1 MHDPVC
7 NRNVRTSKDFATVS
21 KATAIILAAGKSTR
35 MKSEMPK
42 VLHDICGRSM
52 LSYVI
57 EACRGAGV
65 GRLVIVVG
73 HRKDDVIAAFADCDD
88 IVWVEQKEQKGTGHA
103 AQMCKDALAG
113 CDGQVLCIAGD
124 MPLIRQDTLEQLL
137 AENARTGDAVTLAT
151 SVLDD
156 PTSYGRIIRDNANA
170 LSAIVE
176 DKDCTDAQRKV
187 CEVNVSYYCF
197 DGKRMFDLLDNL
209 SNDNAKGEYYITDT
223 VADSLKNGWGAGAV
237 AAVPPEDAM
246 GINSRADLAVV
257 ARMMQ
262 GRIQNRW
269 MDQGISIVDPSSTW
283 IESDAVIGKET
294 TIYPFTFV
302 GRNAQIGDACRIGPH
317 AMISSGEVI
326 ASGTIVCGSSTAEAN
341 V

>member
-1 MHDPVC
+1 MS
-7 NRNVRTSKDFATVS
+7 NT
-21 KATAIILAAGKSTR
+21 TAIILAAGKSTR

-73 HRKDDVIAAFADCDD
+73 HRKDDVIEAFSDCDD
-88 IVWVEQKEQKGTGHA
+88 IVWVEQKDQKGTGHA
-103 AQMCKDALAG
+103 AQMCKDALAN

-124 MPLIRQDTLEQLL
+124 MPLIRQNTLEELL
-137 AENARTGDAVTLAT
+137 AENARSGDAVTLAT

-156 PTSYGRIIRDNANA
+156 PSSYGRIIRDDAGKLA
-170 LSAIVE
+170 AIVE
-176 DKDCTDAQRKV
+176 DKDCTDAQRNV
-187 CEVNVSYYCF
+187 CEVNVSYYCY
-197 DGKRMFDLLDNL
+197 DGKRMFGLLDDL

-223 VADSLKNGWGAGAV
+223 VADSLKKGWGAGAV

-246 GINSRADLAVV
+246 GINSRADLAIV

-262 GRIQNRW
+262 GRIQNHW
-269 MDQGISIVDPSSTW
+269 MEQCVSIVDPTTTW
-283 IESDAVIGKET
+283 IESDATIGKET
-294 TIYPFTFV
+294 TIYPFSFIGRGARV
-302 GRNAQIGDACRIGPH
+302 GDDCRIGPH
-317 AMISSGEVI
+317 AMIAAGDLVV
-326 ASGTIVCGSSTAEAN
+326 AGGTIITGNTVRGTSNAEARI
-341 V
+341 

>member
-1 MHDPVC
+1 M
-7 NRNVRTSKDFATVS
+7 SLALS
-21 KATAIILAAGKSTR
+21 QATAIILAAGKSTR
-35 MKSEMPK
+35 MKSEAPK

-73 HRKDDVIAAFADCDD
+73 HRKDDVIDAFADCDD

-103 AQMCKDALAG
+103 AQMCKDSLSG

-124 MPLIRQDTLEQLL
+124 MPLIRQGTLKQLL
-137 AENARTGDAVTLAT
+137 AENQRTGDAVTLAT
-151 SVLDD
+151 SILDD
-156 PTSYGRIIRDNANA
+156 AASYGRVIRDGNDA
-170 LSAIVE
+170 LAAIVE

-197 DGKRMFDLLDNL
+197 DGKRMFGLLDDL

-223 VADSLKNGWGAGAV
+223 IADALKKGWGAGAV

-246 GINSRADLAVV
+246 GINSRSDLAVV
-257 ARMMQ
+257 AKLMQ
-262 GRIQNRW
+262 GRIQAHW
-269 MDQGISIVDPSSTW
+269 MDQGVSIVDPSSTW
-283 IESDAVIGKET
+283 IESDATFGKET
-294 TIYPFTFV
+294 TIFPFSFV
-302 GRNAQIGDACRIGPH
+302 GQGAKIGDACRIGPH
-317 AMISSGEVI
+317 AMIAAGQVVSSGSKI
-326 ASGTIVCGSSTAEAN
+326 CGTSKAEAQ